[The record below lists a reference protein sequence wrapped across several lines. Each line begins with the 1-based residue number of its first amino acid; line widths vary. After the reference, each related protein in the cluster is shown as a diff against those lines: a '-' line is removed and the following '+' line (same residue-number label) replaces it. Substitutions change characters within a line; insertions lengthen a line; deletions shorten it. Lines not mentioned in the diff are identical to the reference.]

1 MRVPIWRGGTG
12 RTGQL
17 EPFDKKPEPDNCL
30 QYGLRRVLTRCRRQS
45 HAELPP
51 MHGRCNM
58 PSKHRFGRAG
68 HFHLWSRCVS
78 RARLPTG
85 GLARLPN
92 DDVDI
97 AAERDDQAEQ
107 ELKAIIAPTT

>member
-1 MRVPIWRGGTG
+1 
-12 RTGQL
+12 
-17 EPFDKKPEPDNCL
+17 
-30 QYGLRRVLTRCRRQS
+30 
-45 HAELPP
+45 

-58 PSKHRFGRAG
+58 PPKHRFGRAG

-85 GLARLPN
+85 GPARLPN

-97 AAERDDQAEQ
+97 AAERDEQAEQ
-107 ELKAIIAPTT
+107 GLEAIVAPTT